1 MARKVKAAV
10 QPVTVNPEKIVR
22 GLTTVFQ
29 GFSVMFDGMA
39 EQMQLMQDMTDQL
52 SFPGA
57 APAEDTRKDDE
68 VETSEAESTEDMSL
82 QTVDTSEATDTV
94 QEEDTP
100 PWEEPKQQ
108 DSTQPDASSK
118 GKPAASITQAD
129 LTKVIVSKIKLKR
142 DNNAKIMKYD
152 INTIFMDGVAYN
164 GTADGN
170 VKVMGDDDYVA
181 FGTVCKFDNSVSW
194 HTLNNVDLD
203 ALKIDIIPEN
213 PNYLYVLKTDKI
225 KFDTM
230 HARSFYPS
238 VKPYLALSEVASC
251 QV

>member
-142 DNNAKIMKYD
+142 DNNAKIGKLLGAYGVSLLSDLPEDKYE
-152 INTIFMDGVAYN
+152 
-164 GTADGN
+164 
-170 VKVMGDDDYVA
+170 A
-181 FGTVCKFDNSVSW
+181 F
-194 HTLNNVDLD
+194 LNDLSQ
-203 ALKIDIIPEN
+203 L
-213 PNYLYVLKTDKI
+213 
-225 KFDTM
+225 
-230 HARSFYPS
+230 
-238 VKPYLALSEVASC
+238 
-251 QV
+251 

>member
-1 MARKVKAAV
+1 MARKVKAAL

-57 APAEDTRKDDE
+57 APAVDTQKEDE
-68 VETSEAESTEDMSL
+68 AETSEAGHSD
-82 QTVDTSEATDTV
+82 VDTTTVEAESQDVEPAKATDTV

-108 DSTQPDASSK
+108 DDTKPDASAK
-118 GKPAASITQAD
+118 EKPAVSITQAD

-142 DNNAKIMKYD
+142 DNNAKIGKLLSAYGVSLLSDLPEDKYE
-152 INTIFMDGVAYN
+152 
-164 GTADGN
+164 
-170 VKVMGDDDYVA
+170 A
-181 FGTVCKFDNSVSW
+181 F
-194 HTLNNVDLD
+194 LNDLSQ
-203 ALKIDIIPEN
+203 L
-213 PNYLYVLKTDKI
+213 
-225 KFDTM
+225 
-230 HARSFYPS
+230 
-238 VKPYLALSEVASC
+238 
-251 QV
+251 